1 MGKRKVFITSQIP
14 EIGINLLL
22 KKDFHVEV
30 FNGRNPI
37 TSKELIK
44 RAKDS
49 SALICL
55 LSDSINKNIIDEL
68 SEVKI
73 IANYAAGFNNIDFE
87 YAKQKGIVV
96 TNTPDV
102 LTESTAD
109 LTLALILSCARRLN
123 EGIELVSKRKF
134 KGWAPKLL
142 LGIELN
148 NKTVGIVGMGR
159 IGYAVAKRLKAFG
172 CKIIYY
178 SNNQHLEAEKFLMA
192 KKVSLS
198 ELMKKSDIISL
209 HVPLNSKTK
218 NLINQEKLQLL
229 KKDAII
235 INTARGEVIDEHF
248 LISMLR
254 ENKIFAAGFDVYQN
268 EPKIN
273 PELLKL
279 KNVIALPHIGS
290 ATHEARNKMSELV
303 AKNVIAV
310 LSGKKP
316 ITPVN

>member
-1 MGKRKVFITSQIP
+1 MDKKKIFITSQIP
-14 EIGINLLL
+14 EIGINLLT
-22 KKDFHVEV
+22 KKGFDVEF
-30 FNGRNPI
+30 FNKENNI
-37 TSKELIK
+37 SEKELIK
-44 RAKDS
+44 RAKNAS
-49 SALICL
+49 GLITL
-55 LSDSINKNIIDEL
+55 LSDKIDKNIIDQL
-68 SEVKI
+68 TKLKV
-73 IANYAAGFNNIDFE
+73 IANYAAGFNNIDIE
-87 YAKQKGIVV
+87 YAKQKGIIV
-96 TNTPDV
+96 TNTPNV

-123 EGIELVSKRKF
+123 EGIELVNKRKF

-178 SNNQHLEAEKFLMA
+178 SNNKNLDAEKFLNA

-209 HVPLNSKTK
+209 HIPLNNKTN
-218 NLINQEKLQLL
+218 NLISKEKLELL
-229 KKDAII
+229 KKDAIL
-235 INTARGEVIDEHF
+235 INTARGEVIDENH
-248 LISMLR
+248 LISMLKEKR
-254 ENKIFAAGFDVYQN
+254 IFAAGFDVYQN
-268 EPKIN
+268 EPRIN
-273 PELLKL
+273 SELLKL
-279 KNVIALPHIGS
+279 KNVVALPHIGS
-290 ATHEARNKMSELV
+290 ATTEARNKMSELV

-310 LSGKKP
+310 LSGKNA

>member
-1 MGKRKVFITSQIP
+1 MDKKKIFITSQIP
-14 EIGINLLL
+14 EIGINLLT
-22 KKDFHVEV
+22 KKGFEVEL
-30 FNGRNPI
+30 FNKENNI
-37 TSKELIK
+37 SEKELIK
-44 RAKDS
+44 RAKYAS
-49 SALICL
+49 GIITL
-55 LSDSINKNIIDEL
+55 LSDKIDKNIIDQL
-68 SEVKI
+68 TKLKV
-73 IANYAAGFNNIDFE
+73 IANYAAGFNNIDIE
-87 YAKQKGIVV
+87 YAKQKGIIV
-96 TNTPDV
+96 TNTPNV

-123 EGIELVSKRKF
+123 EGIELVHKRKF

-178 SNNQHLEAEKFLMA
+178 SNNKNLDAEKFLNA

-209 HVPLNSKTK
+209 HIPLNNKTK
-218 NLINQEKLQLL
+218 NLISKEKLELL
-229 KKDAII
+229 KKDAIL
-235 INTARGEVIDEHF
+235 INTARGEVIDENH
-248 LISMLR
+248 LISMLKEKR
-254 ENKIFAAGFDVYQN
+254 IFAAGFDVYQN
-268 EPKIN
+268 EPRIN
-273 PELLKL
+273 SELLKL
-279 KNVIALPHIGS
+279 KNVVALPHIGS
-290 ATHEARNKMSELV
+290 ATTEARNKMSELV

-310 LSGKKP
+310 LSGKNA

>member
-1 MGKRKVFITSQIP
+1 MDNKKVFITSQIP
-14 EIGINLLL
+14 EIGIILLIN
-22 KKDFHVEV
+22 KGFQVELYQKE
-30 FNGRNPI
+30 NNI
-37 TSKELIK
+37 SSKELIEK
-44 RAKDS
+44 AKN
-49 SALICL
+49 SAAIITL
-55 LSDSINKNIIDEL
+55 LSDKIDKKIIDL
-68 SEVKI
+68 LPQLKI
-73 IANYAAGFNNIDFE
+73 IANYAAGFNNIDIE

-123 EGIELVSKRKF
+123 EGIDLVSKRKF
-134 KGWAPKLL
+134 KGWHPKLL

-159 IGYAVAKRLKAFG
+159 IGYAVARRLKAFG

-178 SNNQHLEAEKFLMA
+178 SNNKHLEAEKYLMA
-192 KKVSLS
+192 KKVSLL

-235 INTARGEVIDEHF
+235 INTARGEVIDEQF
-248 LISMLR
+248 LISMLK
-254 ENKIFAAGFDVYQN
+254 ENRIFAAGFDVYQN

-279 KNVIALPHIGS
+279 KNVITLPHIGS
-290 ATHEARNKMSELV
+290 ATIEARNKMSELV